1 MALPSTVTQRAEGND
16 FVDSTGVLVSGVT
29 GFALRTGFYL
39 TNSGNYPIETRI
51 STSENFAFDIPSGID
66 EPIVILAGETTLIP
80 FDFNATMPNTGPTSW
95 GVGAGSS
102 TGPDHHGTWA
112 AKLNLNFRSAYDSQ
126 EDPEGTISVYIT
138 GQATGRSTQTPSG
151 PGLQDWC
158 DTLPEKPTGVLV
170 KSSYAPNGRPQAEL
184 HWQHPATGYY
194 LVRYKLESAQDINND
209 NTSATGTWSHETY
222 FNINYT
228 DVTVPSEIYQGP
240 SLTTST
246 TNSTF
251 PYRKYASPTGIFQR
265 YTRGTDNNEETSYG
279 EVTFSD
285 RAFDIDHYYRIKS
298 EYFNQ
303 ANGATIFESPY
314 VYAYPVTDFKAS
326 LPADVAAG
334 LESGNTTLPSSSSSN
349 IKVDR
354 QRPQALE
361 IYLNN
366 GQPNINLYDTV
377 TDELASR
384 SIDKTWLTTGDANY
398 TFSGIHWIIPE
409 TYRVGSTD
417 SSKAGVDT
425 GSQLLNSS
433 TTHQQEITGVLIM
446 EAQSAIFGKGGDG
459 GNGGH
464 VTIEQF
470 DVNVEKPSVS
480 IGTITASTDG
490 AAGTA
495 AIRIS
500 DSNIDKFSIRKD
512 ATAQIA
518 GGGGGGGAG
527 DPLIQPKIFD
537 LNSQKIHQIQF
548 GEDMKTLTNKGKTP
562 KLGKVVSG
570 LQKNDS
576 KGETTVK
583 IDLVAPGGR
592 SGNGM
597 WTVDLSS
604 YWFKYS
610 VDFSLS
616 DIVGLHNAGIG
627 GGGQGFG
634 SSYPGKFLNTSLR
647 PLPQDFPMGY
657 GSLARAGEGS
667 RSSIK
672 LSAGAGGGLL
682 GLDGHDGV
690 SIDFDD
696 FFQPSDA
703 IDGNKTAAKD
713 GGAAGR
719 AMDATGNSNYTKANF
734 KTKLCRIKG
743 VEREAITS
751 FSDINGF
758 VAHFD
763 AGQNVY
769 EDAGGTDAAE
779 NGDLVKRWASTND
792 AANIYMVQNNA
803 ASSAPTYQSSSTSIP
818 AKYFSDEK
826 CILFDGNIGGGLTLP
841 GNVPDNSYDLD
852 KRLKI
857 KGITGTD
864 KIEDGMD
871 GFDVFYFLYPLDS
884 TYTLYDFSGGQGH
897 YYWTRYLHY
906 WTSGGGY
913 PVFFDGAGSVSECMG
928 LGKTGSVRVGAEAAS
943 HPKEEGYVW
952 NITGKLIGREANLT
966 LYRGEQ
972 AVASSYSKSTGFNFM
987 SEPILGGMVAD
998 DNVNLG
1004 VTLATQWWG
1013 GISQMVVFNRRL
1025 TFKERKAVNNLLNEK
1040 VLKTK
1045 TTTAAEIAAWQSE
1058 NPLMK
1063 NKEPFRNLLTDGKG
1077 FGGFCVFDS

>member
-80 FDFNATMPNTGPTSW
+80 FDFNATMPNTGPTPW

-251 PYRKYASPTGIFQR
+251 PYRKYATPTGIFQR

-446 EAQSAIFGKGGDG
+446 EPQSAIFGRGGDG

-470 DVNVEKPSVS
+470 DVNVKKPSVS

-512 ATAQIA
+512 ATAKIA

-548 GEDMKTLTNKGKTP
+548 ADGMMGLDLSAKYG
-562 KLGKVVSG
+562 KLGKVVHG
-570 LQKNDS
+570 IQENDD
-576 KGETTVK
+576 KGTETVS
-583 IDLVAPGGR
+583 INLVAPPTPAAASWGLNFA
-592 SGNGM
+592 S
-597 WTVDLSS
+597 LSDVWS
-604 YWFKYS
+604 QYAAR
-610 VDFSLS
+610 FSLS

-634 SSYPGKFLNTSLR
+634 YSYPGKFLNTSLR

-657 GSLARAGEGS
+657 GSLLRAGEGS

-682 GLDGHDGV
+682 GLDGYNGV

-719 AMDATGNSNYTKANF
+719 AIDATGNSNYTKANF

-751 FSDINGF
+751 FADINGF

-763 AGQNVY
+763 AAQNVY

-803 ASSAPTYQSSSTSIP
+803 SSSAPTYQSSSTSIP
-818 AKYFSDEK
+818 AQYFSDEK
-826 CILFDGNIGGGLTLP
+826 CILFDGNIGGGLAEP
-841 GNVPDNSYDLD
+841 GTYPSYTYAYD

-857 KGITGTD
+857 KGITGTN

-884 TYTLYDFSGGQGH
+884 VNTLYDFWGGQGH
-897 YYWTRYLHY
+897 HYWIRCLHC
-906 WTSGGGY
+906 WTSGGGSHA
-913 PVFFDGAGSVSECMG
+913 FFDGAGSVKECMG
-928 LGKTGSVRVGAEAAS
+928 LGVNGSVSVAAEAAS
-943 HPKEEGYVW
+943 HPRKEGYVW
-952 NITGKLIGREANLT
+952 NISGSTLGLAANLT
-966 LYRGEQ
+966 LYRGHQ
-972 AVASSYSKSTGFNFM
+972 AVASSYSKSNGFQFM
-987 SEPILGGMVAD
+987 SEPLLGGLEGDALFK
-998 DNVNLG
+998 LG
-1004 VTLATQWWG
+1004 AQWWG

-1025 TFKERKAVNNLLNEK
+1025 TFKERRAVNNLLNNK

-1063 NKEPFRNLLTDGKG
+1063 NKEPFRNLLADGKG